1 MKKVINKNLLIMQV
15 IHALTV
21 YLFQGVYALTVY
33 LLRINGLPTGC
44 KAIYTNGLQ
53 GAHIVTCSY
62 YPVVNQLFYVDNP
75 KP

>member
-21 YLFQGVYALTVY
+21 YLFWGVYALTLD
-33 LLRINGLPTGC
+33 LLRINPRPASLR
-44 KAIYTNGLQ
+44 AIYTSGLQ
-53 GAHIVTCSY
+53 GAHIVTYSY

-75 KP
+75 KT